1 MSIALGRTMAYR
13 GYTLYS
19 HYHPDNLK
27 PREQA
32 PLPEPVKGPAPL
44 ASFSEI
50 DVKVDGAWGHRLT
63 CEKPFGPSETTT
75 RIKATVDPKVGSS
88 WAKTITVE
96 RGDSTS
102 NSAMYGGS
110 YVQMTCCQAANM
122 VRLALSQGLNYP
134 LCHTLRCVSLYPLSL
149 PALQGVGSLKR

>member
-1 MSIALGRTMAYR
+1 MEYR
-13 GYTLYS
+13 KYTLYS

-27 PREQA
+27 PRVEA

-44 ASFSEI
+44 AQFNEI

-63 CEKPFGPSETTT
+63 CEKPFGPCETTT
-75 RIKATVDPKVGSS
+75 RIKATVVPKVGGS
-88 WAKTITVE
+88 WAKTITIE
-96 RGDSTS
+96 RGESTS

-122 VRLALSQGLNYP
+122 VSYHAPSPLAAVP
-134 LCHTLRCVSLYPLSL
+134 LDSPSRCNLLAS
-149 PALQGVGSLKR
+149 QGVGSLKR